1 MNHDRNREGN
11 TIVRNFWQKLTGF
24 AKLHKTILKAIFVMS
39 VIVFVIIEVGRIGQD
54 VDPVQLQEYL
64 TNQSLGSVLSML
76 VLGLVAVT
84 PMLNYDFVIQ
94 EFLPERAETKYI
106 LKSGWVVNTFNNL
119 IGFGG
124 VLGATMRATYYG
136 KHASRRQV
144 VFAVSKIALFLLSG
158 LSVWSLLA
166 LVEMYV
172 FGIGREFTQYTIWLI
187 GGGLYFP
194 ILLGFTHLRES
205 EFFADLPLAREMRLT
220 LGSMLEWGFAGGFF
234 LFIGYQLGLTHL
246 AAVFPLFMIA
256 NVVGIAS
263 MVPGAIGSFDVFM
276 IMGLSAVG
284 VDPSIAVVWLLFYR
298 VFYYLVPFA
307 IAVVIFVQ
315 DMGKRIND
323 YLQGIPMQLLSRGAH
338 LVFTILLYFTAI
350 MLLILATMPN
360 FALQNHVLHSFRPY
374 TLVFLGRAANIVIAF
389 MLMGLARGIANKSR
403 KAYWLTIIIL
413 ILGMITTLLKDTSL
427 KTIIFLGVM
436 IIVTLLSRR
445 ELYRERIQFAW
456 GDRLFDGMIYIAA
469 FVAYAVA
476 GFYNAPNIHHR
487 RPVPTAWIF
496 PSWRL
501 YLSGLIAM
509 FIAIVTVYLVLKY
522 LSVGGDKLD
531 AGFDADRV
539 KAVINQYGGNL
550 VSHLAFLR
558 DKSIHYYQV
567 DGQDQLF
574 FMYRKKADKIIIMG
588 EPVGNQDYLV
598 PAVEEFMNE
607 ADKLDLSLVFYE
619 VSEGFTMQMHDLGF
633 DFMKFGEEGL
643 VALPDFKI
651 SGNHFK
657 GERSLMNRFKREGYT
672 FDIIQPP
679 FDDKTM
685 ARLQEIS
692 DSWLAGREEKGFSLG
707 FMDRYY
713 LEQTPVA
720 VIRDKDGQMIAFA
733 NSMPAGSKETTSI
746 DLMRHMAD
754 APSGIMDE
762 VFINLFYWGR
772 DNGYQ
777 YFNMGMAPLSGVGT
791 NSYGFLEERAAHL
804 IYQYGY
810 RFYDFGGL
818 RSYKN
823 KYVTKWVPRY
833 VVYWRR
839 SSVLFTMLQILLI
852 VNKKIDPQLY
862 QAGMYQPQ
870 FFGPHNV

>member
-1 MNHDRNREGN
+1 MKKVGHK
-11 TIVRNFWQKLTGF
+11 ILAF
-24 AKLHKTILKAIFVMS
+24 AKAHKTILKGIFVMS
-39 VIVFVIIEVGRIGQD
+39 VVIFIIIEAGRIGQEI
-54 VDPVQLQEYL
+54 DPVQLQTYL
-64 TNQSLGSVLSML
+64 TDQSLGSVLSML
-76 VLGLVAVT
+76 ILGLIAVL

-94 EFLPERAETKYI
+94 DFLPERAETKYI

-124 VLGATMRATYYG
+124 VLGATLRATYYG
-136 KHASRRQV
+136 KHADRRRV
-144 VFAVSKIALFLLSG
+144 IFAVSKIALFLLSG

-172 FGIGREFTQYTIWLI
+172 FGVGRQFTQYTIWLI

-205 EFFADLPLAREMRLT
+205 EFFSDLPLSREIRLT
-220 LGSMLEWGFAGGFF
+220 AGSMLEWGFAGAFF
-234 LFIGYQLGLTHL
+234 MYIGYQLGLTHL

-263 MVPGAIGSFDVFM
+263 MVPGAIGSFDIFM
-276 IMGLSAVG
+276 IGGLAAVG
-284 VDPSIAVVWLLFYR
+284 VDPSEAVVWLLFYR

-307 IAVVIFVQ
+307 IAIVIFVQ
-315 DMGKRIND
+315 DMGKRINT
-323 YLQGIPMQLLSRGAH
+323 YLQGIPMQLLSRAAH
-338 LVFTILLYFTAI
+338 VIFTMLLYFTAI

-360 FALQNHVLHSFRPY
+360 FALQNRFVHSFTPY
-374 TLVFLGRAANIVIAF
+374 TLVFMGRAANIVIAF
-389 MLMGLARGIANKSR
+389 TLMGLARGIANKSR
-403 KAYWLTIIIL
+403 KAYWPTIL
-413 ILGMITTLLKDTSL
+413 ILVLGMITTLLKDTSVR
-427 KTIIFLGVM
+427 TILFLGVM
-436 IIVTLLSRR
+436 ILVTLLSKR

-456 GDRLFDGMIYIAA
+456 GDRFFDGVIYIAS

-501 YLSGLIAM
+501 WLSGLLAM
-509 FIAIVTVYLVLKY
+509 FIAVITVYLVLKY
-522 LSVGGDKLD
+522 LSVGGDRLD
-531 AGFDADRV
+531 AGFDAARV
-539 KAVINQYGGNL
+539 KAVVDQFGGNL
-550 VSHLAFLR
+550 VSHLALLR

-588 EPVGNQDYLV
+588 EPVGNQKYVV

-643 VALPDFKI
+643 VKLPDFKI

-672 FDIIQPP
+672 FDLVKPP
-679 FDDKTM
+679 FDDQFM
-685 ARLQEIS
+685 ARLRQIS
-692 DSWLAGREEKGFSLG
+692 DSWLAGREEKGFSIG
-707 FMDRYY
+707 FMDQYY
-713 LEQTPVA
+713 LEQTPIA
-720 VIRDKDGQMIAFA
+720 VIKDKDGQVIAFA
-733 NSMPAGSKETTSI
+733 NQMPTGSDKITSI
-746 DLMRHMAD
+746 DLMRHIAD

-772 DNGYQ
+772 DNGYE

-818 RSYKN
+818 RGYKN

-862 QAGMYQPQ
+862 QAGMYRPQ
-870 FFGPHNV
+870 IFGPHNV